1 MNSLTAAW
9 AMRSKRPATVLI
21 IQLPRRSSESQPYT
35 AGTSGHFSIDRNT
48 ISSIGA
54 LVCSKSNPSAD
65 RHWLARR
72 PHGPLLDAARLRHL
86 ARRRAHH
93 KGRAHLRHRRSKN
106 EKIAPV
112 ARADQAGDPRVRAHP
127 ARRGERVSAKQFK
140 YCFEDFRVGMV
151 IEQPGPTLTRDDIL
165 EFARRYDPQ
174 PMHLDEEAAKRSIYG
189 GLIASGWQTASLTTR
204 MMCDSY
210 LLDSSSL
217 GSPGMKEVSWPRPVR
232 PGDTLRLRMT
242 VLETKPS
249 TSKPDRGSVLHRWEV
264 FNQAG
269 EPVLRMEGIGMF
281 KRRNPA

>member
-1 MNSLTAAW
+1 MN
-9 AMRSKRPATVLI
+9 
-21 IQLPRRSSESQPYT
+21 
-35 AGTSGHFSIDRNT
+35 AG
-48 ISSIGA
+48 
-54 LVCSKSNPSAD
+54 KP
-65 RHWLARR
+65 
-72 PHGPLLDAARLRHL
+72 
-86 ARRRAHH
+86 
-93 KGRAHLRHRRSKN
+93 
-106 EKIAPV
+106 
-112 ARADQAGDPRVRAHP
+112 
-127 ARRGERVSAKQFK
+127 K
-140 YCFEDFRVGMV
+140 YCFEDFHVGLV

-174 PMHLDEEAAKRSIYG
+174 PIHLDEEAAKRSIYG

-281 KRRNPA
+281 RLRNPA